1 METKDYSV
9 TVQDKAGRV
18 AVLSINGASVD
29 ECVETGL
36 SLAEV
41 CEQLETNAF
50 WRAVREGEIDETAVL
65 IDTTDR
71 PL

>member
-1 METKDYSV
+1 METKDYAV
-9 TVQDKAGRV
+9 TVQDKQGRI
-18 AVLSINGASVD
+18 AVLAINGASVD
-29 ECVETGL
+29 ECVATGL

-50 WRAVREGEIDETAVL
+50 WLAIREGEIDDSAVL

>member
-9 TVQDKAGRV
+9 TVRDNRGRI
-18 AVLSINGASVD
+18 AVLAINGASVD
-29 ECVETGL
+29 ECVATGL

-50 WRAVREGEIDETAVL
+50 WRAVREGEINARAVL